1 MTTAYQVIE
10 VPDAVLR
17 EVAKPVEKIDESI
30 RTQVERMIETM
41 YEKEGIGLAANQ
53 VGLLNRVIVVDTS
66 RREHEIKNPIGMIN
80 PEIIWKS
87 EELWTC
93 KEGCLSIPGQYADV
107 ERPKMVRVRFID
119 VNGQVQEIEAKNL
132 ASSCLQHEIDHLD
145 GKMFIDY
152 LTRLKRDM
160 LLKRL
165 DKDRKSA
172 GTVL

>member
-1 MTTAYQVIE
+1 MTNTYPVIE

-17 EVAKPVEKIDESI
+17 EIAKPVERIDDAV
-30 RTQVERMIETM
+30 RTQVSRMIETM

-66 RREHEIKNPIGMIN
+66 RREHDVKNPIGMIN
-80 PEIIWKS
+80 PEIVWRS

-107 ERPKMVRVRFID
+107 ERPRMVRVRYVDIKGE
-119 VNGQVQEIEAKNL
+119 VKEIEAKNL
-132 ASSCLQHEIDHLD
+132 GSSCLQHEIDHLD

-152 LTRLKRDM
+152 LTRLKREI
-160 LLKRL
+160 LLKKL